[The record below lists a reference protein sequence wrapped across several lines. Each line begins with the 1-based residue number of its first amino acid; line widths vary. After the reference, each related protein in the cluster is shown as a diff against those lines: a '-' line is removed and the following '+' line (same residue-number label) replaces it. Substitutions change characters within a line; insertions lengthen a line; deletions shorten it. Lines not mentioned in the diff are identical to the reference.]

1 MPGWLLFY
9 PPLFILKQK
18 CNMKIILK
26 KEHELLGDAGQI
38 LNVKNGYA
46 RNYLIPKGYA
56 TIANESNLKSFEEIS
71 RQRAKKVQKLVDETQ
86 KLSNA
91 LSSNVITF
99 EMKTGEEDKIFG
111 SVTAQMIHD
120 KLVEKGFENLDR
132 KKIIL
137 KEAIKSLG
145 EHEVEIKLQHSV
157 VSVIKVNVIKENAE
171 VEEIAAPKSDAA
183 PESKEEVADGS
194 KEEAAPESKEESET
208 VTPDDPEVSA

>member
-9 PPLFILKQK
+9 PPSFILKQK
-18 CNMKIILK
+18 CNMKIIL
-26 KEHELLGDAGQI
+26 
-38 LNVKNGYA
+38 
-46 RNYLIPKGYA
+46 KGYA

-171 VEEIAAPKSDAA
+171 EEEIAVPKSDAA
-183 PESKEEVADGS
+183 PESKEEVAVES

-208 VTPDDPEVSA
+208 VTPADPEVSA

>member
-71 RQRAKKVQKLVDETQ
+71 R
-86 KLSNA
+86 
-91 LSSNVITF
+91 
-99 EMKTGEEDKIFG
+99 
-111 SVTAQMIHD
+111 
-120 KLVEKGFENLDR
+120 
-132 KKIIL
+132 
-137 KEAIKSLG
+137 
-145 EHEVEIKLQHSV
+145 
-157 VSVIKVNVIKENAE
+157 
-171 VEEIAAPKSDAA
+171 
-183 PESKEEVADGS
+183 
-194 KEEAAPESKEESET
+194 
-208 VTPDDPEVSA
+208 